1 MITHPAQ
8 EKGFQRLLDV
18 VVDAA
23 LVIDEHGNSVTLNP
37 EAERLRQ
44 TP

>member
-1 MITHPAQ
+1 MTTHPAQ
-8 EKGFQRLLDV
+8 EKGFQRLLDTA
-18 VVDAA
+18 VDAM
-23 LVIDEHGNSVTLNP
+23 LVIDEHGNLVTLSP